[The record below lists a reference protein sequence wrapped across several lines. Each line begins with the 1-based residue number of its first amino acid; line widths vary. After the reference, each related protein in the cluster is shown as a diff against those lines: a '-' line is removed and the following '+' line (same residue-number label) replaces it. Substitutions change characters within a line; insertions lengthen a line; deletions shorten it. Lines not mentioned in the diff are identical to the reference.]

1 MLLPFQTGM
10 YMFVGQVKLWWSD
23 RQCVGPARDFNYD
36 TLLPFQTGSHWVVH
50 NENDGLSSAVNIRTH
65 SV

>member
-1 MLLPFQTGM
+1 
-10 YMFVGQVKLWWSD
+10 MFVGQVKLWWSD